1 MTQIKLMEVKR
12 AVIIGQE
19 KREKEDVETLQNS

>member
-1 MTQIKLMEVKR
+1 MTQIELMEVKH

-19 KREKEDVETLQNS
+19 KREKEEVETLQNS